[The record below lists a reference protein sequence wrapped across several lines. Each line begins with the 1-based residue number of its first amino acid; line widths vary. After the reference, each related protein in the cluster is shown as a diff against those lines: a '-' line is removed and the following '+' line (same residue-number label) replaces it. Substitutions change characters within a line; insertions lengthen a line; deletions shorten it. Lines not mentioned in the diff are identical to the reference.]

1 MDQVTIAGLTIPVT
15 GQAGWIPETRLKLT
29 PTTERNLERILYP
42 LLQFRNVLLVG
53 DAGSGKN
60 ALIYYI
66 NQERRH
72 PVYRYSFN
80 EDTLPEDLIGAY
92 RIDPVSHQFVW
103 QDGLLARALRSGSTF
118 VADEMNLAPPEV
130 LKRFSSVFTDG
141 CLELLEG
148 DGSIIEAREGFSFVA
163 TQNPATGFEGRKS
176 LPREIQKHFAAVY
189 VDSYPPEE
197 LATIIRELYP
207 LEDEEIAELVRI
219 NQAMEEA
226 LFARKLG
233 VNDLERFHFNLRNL
247 KRVAARVVSA
257 RQDPLSEVSDI
268 YLSPFRSPADRTF
281 IQELIGQKTPEKILI
296 RPAVHEEAG
305 RIVIGRAHLTVKK
318 ENLQTRVHQAV
329 RSHPAVMARL
339 ELLES
344 LARSVEMGENVLLES
359 DADVEPEEFASF
371 FAALAG
377 KNLTTISLSR
387 GMHTADILGG
397 LKPVTREGE
406 SGQVTWVDGPLTRAV
421 KMGDYILLRGL
432 EAAGPELVEKLNM
445 LTDDARALVLPP
457 ESGEQEVLL
466 LSDDARIF
474 AVKHFRLTKSSPS
487 VSRAFRNRFSAFVVH
502 PLVSVESLTDFACA
516 LLPVDRDVAQRM
528 ARFHLALREKAH
540 RREIGGFSVEAYSF
554 GLTNFR
560 RWAEHLLAYAEQGLL
575 ALERGAGIAYIHEIA
590 DARERDQAMR
600 LLKEL
605 LAGVDPAKIQEIEAK
620 KKVLKQSTYKDRID
634 WNPEEHYREAHTG
647 KARRKLTGDAIKK
660 GIEIDTPETGGSTKE
675 GPDAWYGSDTRGNK
689 GQGEP
694 GQGGGGWGYRTEEIY
709 QEFLRKRRP
718 LWPYSMGVSLQE
730 FKALFDAG
738 IEQAILDIDRLF
750 DPEIQIRRR
759 YLDQGSRLD
768 VRRYLAYLNGK
779 SDGRIFDRTTLS
791 VEEDRLKGIQVL
803 FAVNKGR
810 RIFNFDY
817 SVAVLVALMSLSR
830 ILSNHRIEFGVSG
843 YSDLA
848 NSKKHIDLV
857 WYKKPDAFFTQEM
870 EKELWEGLCEG
881 WHGDTVA
888 EYQVIGELAQAF
900 SKEARTR
907 ILIFV
912 SDFRGA
918 RGRVSM
924 ARDITAADTRYL
936 KEAVDAYSHQGI
948 ICVGAGIGPRAIPD
962 AAFHESLFIGSENY
976 ASLPSLLA
984 GRITELI
991 HRYHVAGVA

>member
-1 MDQVTIAGLTIPVT
+1 MDQVTIAGLSIPVT

-42 LLQFRNVLLVG
+42 LLQFRNILLVG

-72 PVYRYSFN
+72 PVFRYSFN

-92 RIDPVSHQFVW
+92 RIDPLSHRFVW
-103 QDGLLARALRSGSTF
+103 QDGLLARALRSGATF

-130 LKRFSSVFTDG
+130 LKRFSSVFTEG
-141 CLELLEG
+141 RLELLEG
-148 DGSIIEAREGFSFVA
+148 DGSIIQAGPGFSFVA

-176 LPREIQKHFAAVY
+176 LPREIQKHFATVY
-189 VDSYPPEE
+189 VDSYPAEE
-197 LATIIRELYP
+197 LAAIIRELYP
-207 LEDEEIAELVRI
+207 LEDQETQELVRI

-226 LFARKLG
+226 LFSRKIG
-233 VNDLERFHFNLRNL
+233 VNDLERYHFNLRNL
-247 KRVAARVVSA
+247 KRVAARVVTA
-257 RQDPLSEVSDI
+257 RENPSREVADI
-268 YLSPFRSPADRTF
+268 YLRPFRSAQDRTF
-281 IQELIGQKTPEKILI
+281 VEELIGHAQEGSSFQRLVVDG
-296 RPAVHEEAG
+296 PAG
-305 RIVIGRAHLTVKK
+305 IVRIGRSHITVQKDDI
-318 ENLQTRVHQAV
+318 ESRVHRAV
-329 RSHPAVMARL
+329 ADHPAVMSRL
-339 ELLES
+339 ELLEALS
-344 LARSVEMGENVLLES
+344 RSVELAENILLES

-371 FAALAG
+371 FARLAG
-377 KNLTTISLSR
+377 KNLTTVSLSR

-397 LKPVTREGE
+397 LKPITAEGE
-406 SGQVTWVDGPLTRAV
+406 KDQVTWVDGPLTRAV
-421 KMGDYILLRGL
+421 KAGDYILLRGL

-457 ESGEQEVLL
+457 ESGEHDPLL
-466 LSDDARIF
+466 LAADARIF
-474 AVKHFRLTKSSPS
+474 AVKHFRLTRSSPS

-502 PLVSVESLTDFACA
+502 PLDTVDSLTDFACA
-516 LLPVDRDVAQRM
+516 LLPVDRDIAERM

-540 RREIGGFSVEAYSF
+540 RREIGGISVESYNF

-560 RWAEHLLAYAEQGLL
+560 RWAEHILAYAKEGLA

-590 DARERDQAMR
+590 DGKERDQIRR
-600 LLKEL
+600 LLKEV
-605 LAGVDPAKIQEIEAK
+605 LAGIDPQKIQEIEAK
-620 KKVLKQSTYKDRID
+620 KKVLIQTSFKDRID
-634 WNPEEHYREAHTG
+634 WNPDDHFREANTG
-647 KARRKLTGDAIKK
+647 KARRKLTGEAIKK
-660 GIEIDTPETGGSTKE
+660 GLNIDTPETGGNTKE
-675 GPDAWYGSDTRGNK
+675 GADAWYGSDTRGNK

-730 FKALFDAG
+730 FKSLFDG
-738 IEQAILDIDRLF
+738 QIEQAILDIERLF

-768 VRRYLAYLNGK
+768 VRRYLAYISGK

-791 VEEDRLKGIQVL
+791 VEEDRLKGIQVI

-817 SVAVLVALMSLSR
+817 SIAVLVALMSLSR
-830 ILSNHRIEFGVSG
+830 ILSNHRIDFGVTG

-848 NSKKHIDLV
+848 NSKKHVDLV
-857 WYKKPDAFFTQEM
+857 WYKKPDALFTPEM
-870 EKELWEGLCEG
+870 EAELWAGLCDG

-888 EYQVIGELAQAF
+888 EYQVISDLSRAF
-900 SKEARTR
+900 GKEARTR
-907 ILIFV
+907 ILVFV

-918 RGRVSM
+918 RGHVSM
-924 ARDITAADTRYL
+924 ARDVSAAETRFL
-936 KEAVDAYSHQGI
+936 KEAVDAFSHQGV

-976 ASLPSLLA
+976 ASLPALLA

-991 HRYHVAGVA
+991 HRYLITSLA